1 MQIKKSVFVSSLV
14 VSGLVFGAI
23 GVGASNG
30 IQKIQ
35 AALNSNIK
43 FIVNGSSWTPKD
55 NNGQKLSALV
65 YNGTTYLPLRSTAE
79 ALGVELGWN
88 NATQTITLT
97 SGDGGNDGIPYND
110 ALGSSSGSTSSP
122 VASGSA
128 STPAPAASSSS
139 SSGAATSTGV
149 IKLSGS
155 TEQMTA
161 TMKEQAAVLVRAYG
175 DALKTGKMDKYN
187 DYLDKYTSEKE
198 STSTGR
204 TYYKEKFKK
213 MVNSTVSANK
223 PDVIKEYAN
232 VLLNVKASD
241 IEKSWVSDKDEYGQ
255 YFDYSF
261 YPEGW
266 NALGSGV
273 HIYFNFAPVQK
284 GSSNL
289 VLVEAYIS

>member
-43 FIVNGSSWTPKD
+43 FVLNGSSWTPKD

-110 ALGSSSGSTSSP
+110 ALGSSSAPSGST
-122 VASGSA
+122 

-139 SSGAATSTGV
+139 SSGAATSAGV
-149 IKLSGS
+149 IKYSGT

-161 TMKEQAAVLVRAYG
+161 AMKEQAVLLVKAYG

-187 DYLDKYTSEKE
+187 EYLDKYTSEKDN
-198 STSTGR
+198 TSTGR
-204 TYYKEKFKK
+204 TYYKDKFKK
-213 MVNSTVSANK
+213 LVNSTVSANK
-223 PDVIKEYAN
+223 PDVINEYAN

-255 YFDYSF
+255 AFDYSY
-261 YPEGW
+261 YPDGW

-273 HIYFNFAPVQK
+273 HIYFNFAPLQK